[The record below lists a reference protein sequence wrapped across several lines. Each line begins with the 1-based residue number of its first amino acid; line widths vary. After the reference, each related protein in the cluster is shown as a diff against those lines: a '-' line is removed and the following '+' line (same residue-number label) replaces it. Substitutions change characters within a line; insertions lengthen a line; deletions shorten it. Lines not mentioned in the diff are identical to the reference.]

1 VIDDNL
7 NRQQKPNL
15 MRKLLCLS
23 LSLIP
28 LATGCAVAAAGV
40 AGVLISQEVLDNNI
54 YVATIDRG
62 ADDVWTSTKIALNK
76 ASLKPIDVQED
87 IRQADATIDDAKVKV
102 NVETYDLNRSTLTV
116 SARKYGVNN
125 GEIAK
130 MVYDKILHE
139 IEK

>member
-1 VIDDNL
+1 
-7 NRQQKPNL
+7 
-15 MRKLLCLS
+15 MRKPLCLI
-23 LSLIP
+23 LSIAP
-28 LATGCAVAAAGV
+28 LFSGCVAAAAGV
-40 AGVLISQEVLDNNI
+40 AGILISQDVLDNNI

-76 ASLKPIDVQED
+76 ASLKPIDVED
-87 IRQADATIDDAKVKV
+87 DVRQAVATIDDAKVTV
-102 NVETYDLNRSTLTV
+102 NVETYDLNRSTLRV